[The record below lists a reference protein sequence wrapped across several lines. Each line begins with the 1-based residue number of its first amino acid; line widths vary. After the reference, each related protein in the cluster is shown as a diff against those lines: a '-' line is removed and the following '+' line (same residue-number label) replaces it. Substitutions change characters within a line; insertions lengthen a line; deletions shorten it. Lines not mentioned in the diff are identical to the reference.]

1 MTDAVDEL
9 APAAAADRGRGG
21 FLPVAAG
28 LGVFGLATYG
38 FLGLAGQALGP
49 ALFAPLSVLWTLLNA
64 VGIGLFLP
72 FEQELGRTTAARR
85 ALGQGNRPVVGTVV
99 RVGAVVIGSVVV
111 LALVTFP
118 LLASEL
124 LGGRRALVLL
134 LVLAL
139 VGMGLSYAV
148 RGLLAGNGRFGHYG
162 AQLAADGVLRVAAAA
177 VLAGLGVQDPV
188 AYGVVLVVAP
198 VVAVLVTTPRRP
210 GELVSAGPAIARREV
225 VRAMVVLL
233 VASVA
238 SQLLAN
244 AGPLVVQVLADPGED
259 ALAGQFLAALVI
271 ARVPV
276 FLFAAVQAVLLPG
289 LASLV
294 GARDATGFV
303 RRLALVTGLTG
314 AIAGVGV
321 LVMWWWGDALVGL
334 LFGDEFGV
342 GRDVILLIAV
352 SGALFMLA
360 QLCAQALLALGAE
373 TWVVVGWCVG
383 LLALVGACAAD
394 GPVTWVAAVALVVGS
409 GVALVVL
416 AVALVVR
423 TVRWRRTLG
432 REVARG

>member
-21 FLPVAAG
+21 FVPVALG
-28 LGVFGLATYG
+28 LGVFGLTTYG

-49 ALFAPLSVLWTLLNA
+49 ELFAPLSVLWTLLNA

-85 ALGQGNRPVVGTVV
+85 ALGQGNRPVVASVL
-99 RVGAVVIGSVVV
+99 RVGAVVVSVVVV
-111 LALVTFP
+111 LALVAFP
-118 LLASEL
+118 LLADEL
-124 LGGRRALVLL
+124 LSGRRALVLL

-162 AQLAADGVLRVAAAA
+162 AQLAVDGALRVAAAA
-177 VLAGLGVQDPV
+177 VLAASGVRDPV
-188 AYGVVLVVAP
+188 AYGVILVVAP
-198 VVAVLVTTPRRP
+198 FVAVLVTTPRRRS
-210 GELVSAGPAIARREV
+210 ELVSPGPEVARQEV

-244 AGPLVVQVLADPGED
+244 AGPLVVQVLATPGEE

-289 LASLV
+289 LAALV
-294 GARDATGFV
+294 GAGDAAGFV

-314 AIAGVGV
+314 AIAGAGV

-342 GRDVILLIAV
+342 GQDVILLIAV

-373 TWVVVGWCVG
+373 LWVVVGWCAG
-383 LLALVGACAAD
+383 LLALVASCVVD

-416 AVALVVR
+416 AAALVAR
-423 TVRWRRTLG
+423 TVRWRRTLV
-432 REVARG
+432 REVTRG

>member
-21 FLPVAAG
+21 FVPVALG
-28 LGVFGLATYG
+28 LGVFGAATYG

-85 ALGQGNRPVVGTVV
+85 ALGQGNRPVVATVL
-99 RVGAVVIGSVVV
+99 RVGAVIVATVVV
-111 LALVTFP
+111 LSLVASP

-124 LGGRRALVLL
+124 LGGRRTLVLL

-162 AQLAADGVLRVAAAA
+162 AQLAADGILRVAAAA
-177 VLAGLGVQDPV
+177 ALYALDVREPA
-188 AYGVVLVVAP
+188 AYGVILVLAP
-198 VVAVLVTTPRRP
+198 LVAVLVTTPRRR
-210 GELVSAGPAIARREV
+210 GDLVSPGPAVVRGDV

-233 VASVA
+233 VASVT

-244 AGPLVVQVLADPGED
+244 AGPLVVQVLARPGDE
-259 ALAGQFLAALVI
+259 ALAGQVLAALVI

-294 GARDATGFV
+294 GSGDAAGYV
-303 RRLALVTGLTG
+303 RRLALVTGLT
-314 AIAGVGV
+314 AVIAGVGV
-321 LVMWWWGDALVGL
+321 LVMWIWGDALVRL

-342 GRDVILLIAV
+342 PQDVILLIAV

-373 TWVVVGWCVG
+373 LWVVAGWATG
-383 LLALVGACAAD
+383 LVALVVACFAD
-394 GPVTWVAAVALVVGS
+394 GPVTWVAAMALVVGS
-409 GVALVVL
+409 GVALLVL
-416 AVALVVR
+416 AAALAVR
-423 TVRWRRTLG
+423 TLRWRRTLET
-432 REVARG
+432 EVRHA

>member
-1 MTDAVDEL
+1 MTDAVEEL

-21 FLPVAAG
+21 FVPVALG
-28 LGVFGLATYG
+28 LGVFGLSTYG
-38 FLGLAGQALGP
+38 FLGQAGQALGP

-85 ALGQGNRPVVGTVV
+85 ALGQGNRPVAATVL
-99 RVGAVVIGSVVV
+99 RVGVVIVCAVVV
-111 LALVTFP
+111 LAAVTAP

-124 LGGRRALVLL
+124 LDGRRGLVLL

-162 AQLAADGVLRVAAAA
+162 AQLAVDGVLRVAAAA
-177 VLAGLGVQDPV
+177 ALAAAGVRDPAAYGLVLVLAPL
-188 AYGVVLVVAP
+188 L
-198 VVAVLVTTPRRP
+198 AVLVTTPRHR
-210 GELVSAGPAIARREV
+210 GELVTPGPQVVRSEV
-225 VRAMVVLL
+225 VRAMAVLL
-233 VASVA
+233 VASVT

-244 AGPLVVQVLADPGED
+244 AGPLIVQVLATPDEQ
-259 ALAGQFLAALVI
+259 ALTGQFLAALVI

-289 LASLV
+289 LAALV
-294 GARDATGFV
+294 GARDTGGFV
-303 RRLALVTGLTG
+303 RRLGLATGLTG

-321 LVMWWWGDALVGL
+321 LVMWVWGGALVSL
-334 LFGDEFGV
+334 LFGDEFAV
-342 GRDVILLIAV
+342 GRDVIWLIAV

-360 QLCAQALLALGAE
+360 QLCAQALLALGADP
-373 TWVVVGWCVG
+373 WVVVGWCSG
-383 LLALVGACAAD
+383 LVALVAACIAD
-394 GPVTWVAAVALVVGS
+394 GPVTRVAAVALVAGS

-416 AVALVVR
+416 ASALVVH
-423 TVRWRRTLG
+423 TVRWRRSVA
-432 REVARG
+432 REVGRG

>member
-21 FLPVAAG
+21 FVPVALG
-28 LGVFGLATYG
+28 LGVFGLATFG
-38 FLGLAGQALGP
+38 FLGLAGKTLGP

-85 ALGQGNRPVVGTVV
+85 ALGQGNRPVAAAVLRFGVV
-99 RVGAVVIGSVVV
+99 VGAAVVV
-111 LALVTFP
+111 VSLVATP

-124 LGGRRALVLL
+124 LGGRRSLVLL

-162 AQLAADGVLRVAAAA
+162 AQLAVDGVLRVAAAA
-177 VLAGLGVQDPV
+177 VLAALGVRDAA

-198 VVAVLVTTPRRP
+198 LVAVLVTTPRHRA
-210 GELVSAGPAIARREV
+210 ELVSPGPPVVRGDV

-233 VASVA
+233 VASVT

-244 AGPLVVQVLADPGED
+244 AGPLVVQVLASPGEE

-294 GARDATGFV
+294 GAGSVSGFV
-303 RRLALVTGLTG
+303 RRLALVTGLTA

-321 LVMWWWGDALVGL
+321 LVMWIWGDALVGL

-342 GRDVILLIAV
+342 GQEVILLIAV

-373 TWVVVGWCVG
+373 RWVVVGWTAG
-383 LLALVGACAAD
+383 LLALVVACFAQ
-394 GPVTWVAAVALVVGS
+394 GSVTGVAATALVVGS
-409 GVALVVL
+409 GVAVLVL
-416 AVALVVR
+416 AVALVAR
-423 TVRWRRTLG
+423 TARWRRTVVG
-432 REVARG
+432 EVRHG